1 MKTIALIS
9 GGKDSLLSVLL
20 AMRYGHTPVV
30 LANICPTCNEGP
42 EHVHEI
48 DSYSF
53 QTVGHEAV
61 ESIAVCMELPLRRA
75 YIRAGQS
82 KVQGLHYTKERD
94 EEDEVETLYRL
105 LRTVKEE
112 FPEVE
117 GVTTGAILSHYQ
129 RYRVEDVCD
138 RLGLHSL
145 AFLWQRPA
153 EEVLDIAA
161 ALQLHAI
168 LVKTASIGLDPR
180 IHVGLSLE
188 AVRPALEK
196 AQRLYGTHS
205 AGEGGEFET
214 IVLDCPLFREQCL
227 EIASLERVIVDD
239 NDYSPSGYARL
250 KVRRRNKT
258 MEEKNSSKELLRRLP
273 SLTFPSDSMRYLPH
287 VDQFLKE
294 CAETLEWRTS
304 PTPCSSDTE
313 FWGCNCC
320 DVYES
325 DACQREDEMESCVTR
340 VFRRIV
346 EDMLG
351 KKREAF
357 FFLVLAP
364 SLQSFEIVSEALARC
379 FPYLQAPG
387 CAFAEASELGRFR
400 VEVLSSLRE
409 GIQRGTLQVGSSS
422 CCGPVSVGSQ
432 SFANRVNLDAERRVI
447 VSGCIGLVPVA
458 RRLAVSEDMP
468 ELLSMS
474 LSRLSHSVGLE
485 EGAVRAFIVQFAFT
499 YANSV
504 LGLTHFGGEATFAT
518 HATFF
523 LSEMQFA
530 SLVPSLW
537 RWCTGDA
544 TRLLPWGDPHVRGAA
559 GGVVCRI
566 LHATQLPSSAAVELV
581 LERREP
587 LLEEAW

>member
-30 LANICPTCNEGP
+30 VANICPTCSEGP
-42 EHVHEI
+42 EHVQEI

-61 ESIAVCMELPLRRA
+61 ESIAGCMGLPLRRA

-82 KVQGLHYTKERD
+82 KEQGLYYTKQRD
-94 EEDEVETLYRL
+94 DEDEIETLYRL
-105 LRTVKEE
+105 LRAVKEE

-153 EEVLDIAA
+153 EEVLDMAA
-161 ALQLHAI
+161 ALQVHAI

-188 AVRPALEK
+188 DVRPALER

-214 IVLDCPLFREQCL
+214 IVLDCPLFSEQCL
-227 EIASLERVIVDD
+227 EVVSLERVIVDD

-250 KVRRRNKT
+250 KVRRRRKT
-258 MEEKNSSKELLRRLP
+258 AAEKTSGKELLLRLP
-273 SLTFPSDSMRYLPH
+273 TLTFPSDRMPHLPH
-287 VDQFLKE
+287 VDQFLKR
-294 CAETLEWRTS
+294 CAETLEWKMS
-304 PTPCSSDTE
+304 PMPSSTDTG
-313 FWGCNCC
+313 FWDRSCCNI
-320 DVYES
+320 YES
-325 DACQREDEMESCVTR
+325 DVCQTEDEVDSCLMHVLQQ
-340 VFRRIV
+340 IV
-346 EDMLG
+346 EDMLEKG
-351 KKREAF
+351 REVF
-357 FFLVLAP
+357 FMLVFAP
-364 SLQSFEIVSEALARC
+364 SLQFFETFCEAFARSF
-379 FPYLQAPG
+379 PQLQLPG
-387 CAFAEASELGRFR
+387 CAFVAASDRRGFHL
-400 VEVLSSLRE
+400 EVLSSPRE
-409 GIQRGTLQVGSSS
+409 SIQRATLQVRSSS
-422 CCGPVSVGSQ
+422 CCGPVYVGPQ
-432 SFANRVNLDAERRVI
+432 SFANRVNLNAERRVI
-447 VSGCIGLVPVA
+447 VSGCTGLVPVA
-458 RRLAVSEDMP
+458 QRLAVTEDMP
-468 ELLSMS
+468 ELLNVSF
-474 LSRLSHSVGLE
+474 LRLSQIIGLE

-504 LGLTHFGGEATFAT
+504 AGLTHFGGGDTFAT

-523 LSEMQFA
+523 LGDMRFA
-530 SLVPSLW
+530 PLVPSLW
-537 RWCTGDA
+537 RWCTDDA
-544 TRLLPWGDPHVRGAA
+544 TKLLPWGDPCVCGEA
-559 GGVVCRI
+559 GGVLCRV
-566 LHATQLPSSAAVELV
+566 LHATQLPLYAVVELV
-581 LERREP
+581 LERRDP
-587 LLEEAW
+587 LLEEE